1 CNRLSSCPGLCR
13 RGPPGWLW
21 GRVGFVLS
29 WSSAGGNGGNARLIG
44 NGGDGGPGMFGGPG
58 GAGGSGGTIFG
69 FAGTPGPS

>member
-1 CNRLSSCPGLCR
+1 AGDAAAA
-13 RGPPGWLW
+13 
-21 GRVGFVLS
+21 
-29 WSSAGGNGGNARLIG
+29 AGGNCGNARLIG